1 MEENNLDCAV
11 TPQTDFEKV
20 VQIID
25 EARKLHFDNKTPSDI
40 DVEKFYKYAYDK
52 LFGYRDSHQ
61 TVLSAPQIHN
71 LVEVFKELKFGR
83 PAEDQRFLQECIQLL
98 DPLKKTVSKQK
109 ATIGRIVI
117 YNTTT
122 EDRKKMG
129 EHPSCNVVFEL
140 PAVIVNTWNEDIGL
154 INAKVICDGDL
165 ELWKT
170 SIKQGDLEGDWNF
183 PVIK

>member
-1 MEENNLDCAV
+1 MQENNLDCEV

-61 TVLSAPQIHN
+61 TVLSAPQRHN

-83 PAEDQRFLQECIQLL
+83 PVEDQKALQLFI
-98 DPLKKTVSKQK
+98 
-109 ATIGRIVI
+109 
-117 YNTTT
+117 
-122 EDRKKMG
+122 
-129 EHPSCNVVFEL
+129 NVLQCFE
-140 PAVIVNTWNEDIGL
+140 
-154 INAKVICDGDL
+154 
-165 ELWKT
+165 
-170 SIKQGDLEGDWNF
+170 SFQ
-183 PVIK
+183 